1 MKKNIVFFL
10 LFILTAS
17 ALAQVS
23 FRNQF
28 VYTNWKDYDRQILE
42 DWADL
47 NYQLKAFKFGLRYEI
62 NHPPDPFIFDKD
74 YLVDEYA
81 LTYRYM
87 QYRWKRMNFTLGNYY
102 EMFGRGLTLR
112 TYEDRN
118 LRVDNNI
125 DGFKFGYKGRKFRT
139 KVIAGR
145 MRDKYNRR
153 KDMLYGFD
161 GEVKPLK
168 GLHIGGSYLRQ
179 ENGRK
184 KAGSMWASRLNY
196 GQGWWDIYT
205 EAVRP
210 DWTSKLSH
218 YTAVNLFF
226 DKISVTMEY
235 KDYDNLSFRNSYDAE
250 YNAAPS
256 LSREHSFSLLN
267 RHPHALN
274 LNNEKGYQIEAAITP
289 WEMWEIILNH
299 SKTRSHENQLLFNE
313 WYAQVHLDYHQQF
326 EIYGALAWSEDL
338 STQNITPLI
347 DGAFNIS
354 DRDQLHISY
363 QHQHTI
369 NTLKAPNIYKSE
381 FDNEF
386 VLLEYSRSPWL
397 SAALVGEWT
406 NEDQLPNWQKDKN
419 YWLYGTLSFNFWE
432 NQRVSILYGSRK
444 EGFVCVGGVCRYEP
458 EFNGLEIKI
467 NNRF

>member
-1 MKKNIVFFL
+1 MKKTTIFFL
-10 LFILTAS
+10 LFLLLGS

-28 VYTNWKDYDRQILE
+28 VYTNWKEYDRQILE

-62 NHPPDPFIFDKD
+62 NHPPDPFIFDKTD
-74 YLVDEYA
+74 LVDEYA
-81 LTYRYM
+81 FTYRYM
-87 QYRWKRMNFTLGNYY
+87 QYRWKKMNFTLGNYY

-118 LRVDNNI
+118 LRVDNNL
-125 DGFKFGYKGRKFRT
+125 DGFKFGYKGRKLRT
-139 KVIAGR
+139 KIIVGK

-153 KDMLYGFD
+153 KDMLYGLD
-161 GEVKPLK
+161 GEIKPLK
-168 GLHIGGSYLRQ
+168 GLHLGGSYLRQ
-179 ENGRK
+179 ENDK
-184 KAGSMWASRLNY
+184 KEAGSMWASRVNY
-196 GQGWWDIYT
+196 SRSWWDFYG
-205 EAVRP
+205 ELARP
-210 DWTSKLSH
+210 DWTDKYSY
-218 YTAVNLFF
+218 YTAVNLAFE
-226 DKISVTMEY
+226 KISITMEY
-235 KDYDNLSFRNSYDAE
+235 KDYDHLSFSNSYDSE

-289 WEMWEIILNH
+289 WEMWEVIVNH
-299 SKTRSHENQLLFNE
+299 SKTSSHENQILFSE
-313 WYAQVHLDYHQQF
+313 WYAQAHLDYHQNF
-326 EIYGALAWSEDL
+326 EIYGAIAWSEDI
-338 STQNITPLI
+338 STENITPLV
-347 DGAFNIS
+347 DGSFNLS

-363 QHQHTI
+363 QHQHTTNKI
-369 NTLKAPNIYKSE
+369 NLSE

-386 VLLEYSRSPWL
+386 ILMEFSRSPGF

>member
-1 MKKNIVFFL
+1 MKKNSVFFL

-17 ALAQVS
+17 APAQVS

-28 VYTNWKDYDRQILE
+28 VYTNWKDYDRQIIE

-81 LTYRYM
+81 LTYRYV

-125 DGFKFGYKGRKFRT
+125 DGFKYGYKGRKFRT
-139 KVIAGR
+139 KVIAGK

-179 ENGRK
+179 ENGKK

-196 GQGWWDIYT
+196 GRGWWDIYT

-210 DWTSKLSH
+210 DWTNKLSH
-218 YTAVNLFF
+218 YTALNLSF
-226 DKISVTMEY
+226 DKISITMEY
-235 KDYDNLSFRNSYDAE
+235 KDYDNLSFQNSYGTE

-274 LNNEKGYQIEAAITP
+274 LNDEKGYQIEAVITP

-313 WYAQVHLDYHQQF
+313 WYGQVHLDYHQKF

-347 DGAFNIS
+347 DGAFNLS

-419 YWLYGTLSFNFWE
+419 NWLYGTLSFNFWE